1 MYLCSGRIN
10 KIEIFFLNFKTI
22 FFLQNSEHFF
32 SKIDGQRRALQL
44 VLNNLEM
51 QERSLQL
58 KETMNASN
66 KIEVIP
72 NSRL

>member
-1 MYLCSGRIN
+1 M
-10 KIEIFFLNFKTI
+10 